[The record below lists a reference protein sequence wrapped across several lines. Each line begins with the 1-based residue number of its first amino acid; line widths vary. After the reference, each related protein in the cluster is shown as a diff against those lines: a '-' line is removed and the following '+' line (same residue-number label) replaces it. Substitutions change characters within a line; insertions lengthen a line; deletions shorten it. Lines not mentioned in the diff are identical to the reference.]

1 VSIAP
6 PPSSAR
12 SAFHA
17 VSFSRTADAPA
28 HVVVAGE
35 LDIAGV
41 PQLDRAIR
49 SAERDA
55 DLVAVDMR
63 ELEFIDSSGV
73 QLLIVTDLRLRSRG
87 SRLVVRGAQAD
98 VRWCLGLVG
107 ADRRLELDDGGIAD
121 AAPGLAASLPAA

>member
-1 VSIAP
+1 VSTA
-6 PPSSAR
+6 PPSSTR
-12 SAFHA
+12 SNFRA

-41 PQLDRAIR
+41 PELDRAIR

-55 DLVAVDMR
+55 DLVAVDIG

-73 QLLIVTDLRLRSRG
+73 QLLIVADLRLRSRG
-87 SRLVVRGAQAD
+87 SRLVLRGARAD
-98 VRWCLGLVG
+98 VRWCLELVG
-107 ADRRLELDDGGIAD
+107 ADRRLELDDAT
-121 AAPGLAASLPAA
+121 

>member
-1 VSIAP
+1 VSTA
-6 PPSSAR
+6 PPSSTR
-12 SAFHA
+12 SNFRA

-49 SAERDA
+49 RAERDT
-55 DLVAVDMR
+55 DVVVVNMR

-73 QLLIVTDLRLRSRG
+73 RLLIVTDLRLRSRG
-87 SRLVVRGAQAD
+87 SRLVLRGVQAD
-98 VRWCLGLVG
+98 VRWCLELVG
-107 ADRRLELDDGGIAD
+107 ADRGLELDDDGLAD
-121 AAPGLAASLPAA
+121 AARGHAALLPAT